1 MQKLKKKEISLF
13 NHISVFCKVRC
24 YISYGGNLLM
34 NIGPT
39 ADGRIPPI
47 FEERLLEF
55 GKWLNVNGE
64 AIYTTREWTHPQDSA
79 DSNT

>member
-1 MQKLKKKEISLF
+1 
-13 NHISVFCKVRC
+13 
-24 YISYGGNLLM
+24 M